1 MNREAKQDG
10 SSQGMILVVVL
21 WVVAMMTVI
30 VVALSSYSQKK
41 VSLAGLETDRLRTE
55 ATLQAGV
62 DVGMALILATNARDR
77 VFFDGS
83 AITAAIG
90 NGRRVEVAVRDA
102 AGLVDI
108 NRADSKLLNALG
120 LRLEL
125 PKESVTAITERIIS
139 QRPVPKENAG
149 NAEKQLPPAVFVAPS
164 QLYGLPGADPNIIQ
178 KILPFV
184 SLYSTDGRINPMAAP
199 ESILQSIPG
208 LTPEESAALADAR
221 QRRQWKTPAVQ
232 DILQRY
238 TLFLGVNEARIF
250 IIEVKLVSG
259 DGLIAGS
266 RVKAVAAIND
276 SGDVPFQILAWSW

>member
-55 ATLQAGV
+55 TTLQAGV

-139 QRPVPKENAG
+139 QRPVPKENTG
-149 NAEKQLPPAVFVAPS
+149 NAEKQLPPAVFVVPS
-164 QLYGLPGADPNIIQ
+164 QLYGLPGADPNTIQ

-199 ESILQSIPG
+199 ELILQSIPG

-259 DGLIAGS
+259 DGLIAAS